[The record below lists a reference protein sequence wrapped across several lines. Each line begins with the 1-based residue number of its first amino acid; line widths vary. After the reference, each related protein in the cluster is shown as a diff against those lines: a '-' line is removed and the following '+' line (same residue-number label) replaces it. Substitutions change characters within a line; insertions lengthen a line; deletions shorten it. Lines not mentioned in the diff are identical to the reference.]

1 MSSSVAKPIIKQIK
15 DRQDAL
21 DFFEHVSLPKEDE
34 KTQEIIMNFPTVY
47 IHNWQESGD
56 FEVYVGESNDIFK
69 RTRQHYDA
77 ASDNSKWQ
85 SKLLEKDASLF
96 IIGHEHFNKSLTLD
110 IENRLMHYM
119 MSVDRVKHVHNL
131 RDNPQTSYYPMEEL
145 DEIFSKI
152 WRGLRKENKELFRD
166 AVLLASQKLEVSE
179 DIVEKDYYVTMILK
193 KLSAIEYPIVF
204 KGGTSLSK
212 AFQIIDRF
220 SEDIDITFTE
230 HLGEARRKKLKY
242 NILKPIADDLGV
254 EIRNFESIE
263 SDKNLNYYDFLRLV
277 GEVRNHRLNMGAAIA
292 PSVPLDVNILELAQ
306 SICDEDFYKND
317 YKETTLKLISDSLS
331 YEQVKK
337 RYKELVEKILHKEN
351 QNA

>member
-1 MSSSVAKPIIKQIK
+1 
-15 DRQDAL
+15 
-21 DFFEHVSLPKEDE
+21 
-34 KTQEIIMNFPTVY
+34 
-47 IHNWQESGD
+47 
-56 FEVYVGESNDIFK
+56 
-69 RTRQHYDA
+69 
-77 ASDNSKWQ
+77 
-85 SKLLEKDASLF
+85 
-96 IIGHEHFNKSLTLD
+96 
-110 IENRLMHYM
+110 
-119 MSVDRVKHVHNL
+119 
-131 RDNPQTSYYPMEEL
+131 
-145 DEIFSKI
+145 
-152 WRGLRKENKELFRD
+152 
-166 AVLLASQKLEVSE
+166 
-179 DIVEKDYYVTMILK
+179 MILK

-263 SDKNLNYYDFLRLV
+263 SDKNLNHYDFYYESVIGDRV
-277 GEVRNHRLNMGAAIA
+277 VNAI
-292 PSVPLDVNILELAQ
+292 PPYVKLETSLMSYAFPTEEKNL
-306 SICDEDFYKND
+306 SNYIFDALGKEDYKND

-351 QNA
+351 KNA